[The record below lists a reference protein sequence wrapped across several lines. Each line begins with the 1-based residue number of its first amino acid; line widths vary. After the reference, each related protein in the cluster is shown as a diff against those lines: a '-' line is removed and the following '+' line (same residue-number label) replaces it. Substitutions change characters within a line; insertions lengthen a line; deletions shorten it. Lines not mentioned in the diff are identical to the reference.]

1 MSIASHR
8 HAGPRVLLMVFVS
21 LGLASL
27 SACASVAPVPVVAFP
42 TVSDPPTLNL
52 VAPASTSA
60 APAVNLPPP
69 GSVTTKILD
78 ISGAP
83 LGRASGSWVDFTVTV
98 ANSSTYVYQNLAP
111 LVVFGACTCDP
122 GNNGLPPHS
131 VLQIWDPTTEA
142 WVSSGSV
149 STDTTGAYQFA
160 KQVAFVNLGAK
171 QTLTYL
177 YRATLGNTSHLT
189 GMRSGTG
196 SIEVFVLQMPGHTRI
211 SLAAGPDASAQLGYE
226 LG

>member
-8 HAGPRVLLMVFVS
+8 HARSRVLLMVFVS

-27 SACASVAPVPVVAFP
+27 SACASQTPVPVVAFP

-52 VAPASTSA
+52 VVPPVASASDN
-60 APAVNLPPP
+60 PPPP

-122 GNNGLPPHS
+122 DDNGLAPHS

-177 YRATLGNTSHLT
+177 YRATLGNTTHLA

-211 SLAAGPDASAQLGYE
+211 SLAAGPDASAQLGYD